1 LDALR
6 KNIALSD
13 STSKGRAD
21 RKNARKETNLRIKK
35 LVIENGRVDVNV
47 SALGSRPQSITL
59 KRIEMTDI
67 GGQAGASPAQV
78 AKQVLNAIVA
88 EVSREVAETDAK
100 QLLDKGLHRAL
111 EQIQR

>member
-1 LDALR
+1 MRSEKILHHP
-6 KNIALSD
+6 D

-21 RKNARKETNLRIKK
+21 QKNARKEAKLRINK
-35 LVIENGRVDVNV
+35 LVIENGRADVNV
-47 SALGSRPQSITL
+47 AALGSKPQSITL

-67 GGQAGASPAQV
+67 DGQAGATPEQV
-78 AKQVLNAIVA
+78 AKQVLNASVA
-88 EVSREVAETDAK
+88 EVSREVAETGAK